1 MKIINI
7 NDIEDLISAKIE
19 IDKKLNNGKSDLNE
33 FINKYCILDSIIIYK
48 NQYIPFKLYDNEYIF
63 VSDLT
68 NIDIITEFLENIKYD
83 YSNLKD
89 TTFFEMNDE
98 DFLNNTKLL
107 LYNNKY
113 YK

>member
-7 NDIEDLISAKIE
+7 NDIEDLITAKIE
-19 IDKKLNNGKSDLNE
+19 IDKKSENGKSDLNE
-33 FINKYCILDSIIIYK
+33 FINNYCLLDSVIIDK
-48 NQYIPFKLYDNEYIF
+48 NQYIPFKLYNNEYLF
-63 VSDLT
+63 VSDMS
-68 NIDIITEFLENIKYD
+68 NIDTITEFLEKIKYD
-83 YSNLKD
+83 YSNLTE

-98 DFLNNTKLL
+98 KFLNNTTLL

>member
-1 MKIINI
+1 MI
-7 NDIEDLISAKIE
+7 
-19 IDKKLNNGKSDLNE
+19 
-33 FINKYCILDSIIIYK
+33 
-48 NQYIPFKLYDNEYIF
+48 IF

-83 YSNLKD
+83 YSNLKE